1 LPNGSLRDVFTRPKI
16 EVPIARAV
24 EQALIELYRFKKDK
38 TGTLENLINSI
49 AITNDFYKPAKI
61 IAAQWL
67 AGIRIS

>member
-1 LPNGSLRDVFTRPKI
+1 MIVGLENLLRH
-16 EVPIARAV
+16 EARAV

-49 AITNDFYKPAKI
+49 ALSNDFYIPAKI

-67 AGIRIS
+67 AGIRIP